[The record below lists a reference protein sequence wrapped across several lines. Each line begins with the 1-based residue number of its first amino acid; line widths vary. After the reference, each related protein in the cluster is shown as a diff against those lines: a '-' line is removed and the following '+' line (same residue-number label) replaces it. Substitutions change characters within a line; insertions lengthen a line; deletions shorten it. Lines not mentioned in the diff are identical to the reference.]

1 MGEENHSAVIYVVSD
16 SLGDTANF
24 VVDAA
29 ASQFESDITIRKF
42 THIKTMRELKN
53 IILEAQEEDGL
64 IVFTLIDPELRKK
77 FCELGSK
84 RGLAMVD
91 VMGPMM
97 NELEK
102 KLEQPPQLQPGLRH
116 QLDQSYFERVEAM
129 EFTVKYDDR
138 NDSKGIRLADVVLIG
153 VSRTSKTPMCIYLS
167 YRGYKAA
174 NVPLVP
180 EVDVPDIL
188 LENPDNKVIG
198 LTIDPLVLNEIRQE
212 RLKSLGLSPDSQYA
226 SIDRINEELEY
237 ADNIMEK
244 IGCPILNVTNKSIEE
259 SASEVQRYMEEKE

>member
-1 MGEENHSAVIYVVSD
+1 MNEITRDAVIYVVSD

-24 VVDAA
+24 VVEAA
-29 ASQFESDITIRKF
+29 ASQFESNIKVRKF
-42 THIKTMRELKN
+42 THIKTLRELKN
-53 IILEAQEEDGL
+53 IILEASEEDAL
-64 IVFTLIDPELRKK
+64 IVFTLINPELRQK
-77 FCELGSK
+77 FCDLGNK

-97 NELEK
+97 N
-102 KLEQPPQLQPGLRH
+102 KLENKLDQKPQLKPGLRH

-138 NDSKGIRLADVVLIG
+138 NEPKGIRLADVVLIG

-167 YRGYKAA
+167 YRGFKAA

-188 LENPDNKVIG
+188 LENPDNKIVG

-237 ADNIMEK
+237 ADNIMDR
-244 IGCPILNVTNKSIEE
+244 IGCPVLNVTNKSIEE
-259 SASEVQRYMEEKE
+259 SASEVQRYMQEKE

>member
-1 MGEENHSAVIYVVSD
+1 MEGKTTIYVVSD
-16 SLGDTANF
+16 SLGDTASI
-24 VVDAA
+24 VVEAA
-29 ASQFESDITIRKF
+29 VSQFSDAGVNIEKF
-42 THIKTMRELKN
+42 THVQTERELKS
-53 IILEAQEEDGL
+53 ITLEADKEDAV
-64 IVFTLIDPELRKK
+64 IVFTLVDPELREM
-77 FCELGSK
+77 FCEMGQDRELSQ
-84 RGLAMVD
+84 VD
-91 VMGPMM
+91 IMGPMM
-97 NELEK
+97 DVLED
-102 KLEQPPQLQPGLRH
+102 KLQQSPRLQPGLRH
-116 QLDQSYFERVEAM
+116 QLDQNYFERVEAM

-138 NDSKGIRLADVVLIG
+138 NDPKGIKLADVVLVG

-188 LENPDNKVIG
+188 LGNPDEKVIG

-226 SIDRINEELEY
+226 SIDRINDELEY
-237 ADNIMEK
+237 ADSIMNE

-259 SASEVQRYMEEKE
+259 SASEVQQFLQE

>member
-1 MGEENHSAVIYVVSD
+1 MNPQEPEAVIYVVSD

-29 ASQFESDITIRKF
+29 ASQFESDLKVRKF
-42 THIKTMRELKN
+42 THVQTSRELKN
-53 IILEAQEEDGL
+53 IILEANEVDGL
-64 IVFTLIDPELRKK
+64 IVFTLIDPELRQE
-77 FCELGSK
+77 FCEMGEE
-84 RGLAMVD
+84 RNLAMVD

-97 NELEK
+97 NELEN
-102 KLEQPPQLQPGLRH
+102 KLDKSPQLKPGLRH

-138 NDSKGIRLADVVLIG
+138 NDSKGIWLADVVLIG

-188 LENPDNKVIG
+188 LENPDNKVVG

-212 RLKSLGLSPDSQYA
+212 RLKALGLSPDSQYA

-237 ADNIMEK
+237 ADNLMDQ

-259 SASEVQRYMEEKE
+259 SASEVQRFMQEK